1 MKRCL
6 YLGICV
12 ILVSIGALAFAGM
25 NMDKQT
31 EGNKERIAQM
41 GSLDEKARMEL
52 LGELSKERSDVQS
65 NLIYQLDNSRSKEV
79 KFAAAFLLG
88 FYRME
93 KSVYHL
99 SRHITLENER
109 VIASSKLPLW
119 DRYPVV
125 EALIRIGKPAVPEML
140 RTIETSEEEKVR
152 DFSAR
157 VIRYV
162 EGSEIGRIV
171 IEKAMEKQ
179 TDPAKKARLK
189 TALKYLK

>member
-1 MKRCL
+1 
-6 YLGICV
+6 
-12 ILVSIGALAFAGM
+12 M

-52 LGELSKERSDVQS
+52 LGELSKERSDIQS

-109 VIASSKLPLW
+109 VISSSRLPLW

-189 TALKYLK
+189 TALNYLK